1 MKLLVADD
9 HVLLRDGMIAALSA
23 LAGPDAIYLEATDAA
38 QVLRLVAEHPDLD
51 LILLDLFMP
60 GANGFELLSQ
70 VCALVPGTPVV
81 IVSASEEIARMRK
94 SFDCGASGFVVKSA
108 GRELLLSAVRL
119 VLAGGVYLPSELLRT
134 GTAHPS
140 SPPEQPPSTSPMMLT
155 ARQQEVL
162 ALLEQGQSN
171 KQIARA
177 LGLSHHTVK
186 IHVAAILRKLEA
198 CNRTQA
204 AGLARRA
211 ELTLGQPSKTDPS

>member
-9 HVLLRDGMIAALSA
+9 HVLLRDGMIAALA
-23 LAGPDAIYLEATDAA
+23 ELAGPDAIYLEATDAA

-70 VCALVPGTPVV
+70 VCALVPDTPVV
-81 IVSASEEIARMRK
+81 IVSASEEIARMRQ
-94 SFDCGASGFVVKSA
+94 SFDCGAAGFVVKSA

-119 VLAGGVYLPSELLRT
+119 VLAGGVYLPPELLRT
-134 GTAHPS
+134 GTAHTAG
-140 SPPEQPPSTSPMMLT
+140 PEDHPSTAPMALT

-198 CNRTQA
+198 SNRTQA
-204 AGLARRA
+204 VGLARRA
-211 ELTLGQPSKTDPS
+211 ELTPGQPSTTDPS